1 MFTTVPQ
8 YYFFLKKWRF
18 RVLVVGN
25 ILKEFHISAYIQVI
39 YLKSKIYRT
48 LKKYLSF
55 KEKWTFSL
63 KSKYLYQ
70 LLFLVLFPTF
80 YLCMCLYQVM
90 GTNQLSKQLQKICL
104 CWKCWQFYLS
114 INIHWKSGDSE
125 FSWIYKGLFNSQN
138 KLCGSKQC
146 GFWKEI
152 FFKTSLVKFYICW
165 K

>member
-1 MFTTVPQ
+1 
-8 YYFFLKKWRF
+8 
-18 RVLVVGN
+18 
-25 ILKEFHISAYIQVI
+25 
-39 YLKSKIYRT
+39 
-48 LKKYLSF
+48 
-55 KEKWTFSL
+55 
-63 KSKYLYQ
+63 
-70 LLFLVLFPTF
+70 
-80 YLCMCLYQVM
+80 LYQVM
-90 GTNQLSKQLQKICL
+90 STNQLSKQLQKICL